1 MEEIMIPE
9 GFWDD
14 QEWGFRHH
22 TKLLETY
29 RDVWVAIVDKVVV
42 AAGKDLGKVE
52 KEAKKKTG
60 RDPAVMFVESGS
72 HIY

>member
-1 MEEIMIPE
+1 LNTFIKVKEENKLCGMEMEEIMIPE

-14 QEWGFRHH
+14 QEWGFRHQ

-29 RDVWVAIVDKVVV
+29 RDVWVAIVDKAVV

-52 KEAKKKTG
+52 T
-60 RDPAVMFVESGS
+60 PQ
-72 HIY
+72 

>member
-1 MEEIMIPE
+1 M
-9 GFWDD
+9 GV
-14 QEWGFRHH
+14 QAY
-22 TKLLETY
+22 TKLLEKY
-29 RDVWVAIVDKVVV
+29 RDEWVAIVNKEVV

-52 KEAKKKTG
+52 KEAKRKTG

>member
-1 MEEIMIPE
+1 MEEIKIPE

-22 TKLLETY
+22 TKLLEKY
-29 RDVWVAIVDKVVV
+29 RDEWVAMVNKEVV

-52 KEAKKKTG
+52 KEAKRKTG